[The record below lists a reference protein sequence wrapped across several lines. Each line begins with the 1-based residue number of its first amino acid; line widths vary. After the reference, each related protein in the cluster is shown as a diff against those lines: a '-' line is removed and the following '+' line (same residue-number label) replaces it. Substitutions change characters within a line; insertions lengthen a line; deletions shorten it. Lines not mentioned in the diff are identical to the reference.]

1 MRNCTTVGSRAL
13 RVKIRA
19 GLGHEPGRGSGIHNI
34 TNFHDMLLLAIRI
47 RWHAGRILE
56 IELDLF
62 HGLGAMLWSMMATR
76 WIQDTSELAQD
87 APAGAGGTRKGQA
100 LRLQLLISMQVVQ
113 NRSGTWCSLEV
124 LRRVFAN
131 LLNPLDET
139 SRDLGIGAVMGTRV
153 RKQHLQIIGRSLS
166 QSLQPLAF
174 PN

>member
-34 TNFHDMLLLAIRI
+34 TNFHDMLLLAVGI

-113 NRSGTWCSLEV
+113 NRSGTWCSLDV
-124 LRRVFAN
+124 
-131 LLNPLDET
+131 T
-139 SRDLGIGAVMGTRV
+139 SRDLGRGAVMGTRV

-174 PN
+174 HN